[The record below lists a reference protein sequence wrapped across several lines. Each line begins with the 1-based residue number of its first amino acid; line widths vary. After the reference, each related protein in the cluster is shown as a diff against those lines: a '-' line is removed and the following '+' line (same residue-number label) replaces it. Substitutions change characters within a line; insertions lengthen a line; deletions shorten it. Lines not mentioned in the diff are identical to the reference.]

1 LNKAA
6 AMQQRSERLERA
18 GRPRRLESKQGRLN
32 VWPSVAW
39 RAAEAAFDQAT
50 EEEQAWQE
58 VQTAFALFTAQGQ
71 LNDRTQA
78 EAVVARA
85 VPRLRGPDWAKAR
98 RLVQRPEAFAFLDR
112 LQAQVQALP
121 LPAPSRTT
129 LLRLEGLRR
138 CPERWRDPGPAGGV
152 ARGLAL
158 VAAVQLAKADPE
170 WPKQAAAVRRALRRA
185 WRASSLVEGINSVL
199 RMQQA
204 RHRRLTQGLLDLKRL
219 YWNCRA
225 FRTGRRKRQTPY
237 GLLGVNLPATSWW
250 GLLKWSPEQLRQHLS
265 KKQLAA

>member
-1 LNKAA
+1 TVEPESLCWLGGRRVDRLDGAAWLRELRPLRQLQYLVSDAGNHLVHGVHLLQAERRQAGRPVPAHGLDGFHTFREGQRVLRRRWQRAATALNKAA
-6 AMQQRSERLERA
+6 ALQQRSERLERA

-39 RAAEAAFDQAT
+39 RAAEAAFDQAGA
-50 EEEQAWQE
+50 EEQAWHE
-58 VQTAFALFTAQGQ
+58 VQTAFALFTPQGQ

-78 EAVVARA
+78 EGRGARA
-85 VPRLRGPDWAKAR
+85 VPRLGGPDWAKAR

-158 VAAVQLAKADPE
+158 VAAVQ
-170 WPKQAAAVRRALRRA
+170 
-185 WRASSLVEGINSVL
+185 
-199 RMQQA
+199 
-204 RHRRLTQGLLDLKRL
+204 
-219 YWNCRA
+219 
-225 FRTGRRKRQTPY
+225 
-237 GLLGVNLPATSWW
+237 
-250 GLLKWSPEQLRQHLS
+250 
-265 KKQLAA
+265 